1 MRSFSKKEQSVIK
14 HIVTHASNTLQYVL
28 FNAYYDVFYKN
39 RVSYNIK
46 DPSNLNFYRNYE
58 NINLDEILSV
68 QQEIIIQSRLIQY
81 LVDNRLIY
89 LIETKSVNEN
99 EIGNIVPFSTEGLTR
114 VSYQI
119 DPITADILKKSVK
132 YYVIVTEDLKKL
144 VANDFVSEEE
154 RRHQEQLQKSEE
166 ACKTAIKSYK
176 VALCALIASIIIPF
190 ISAFFN
196 PISLNKSQ
204 YNEIISNINTSKT
217 TKCDSSKSIEFVNS
231 IQTSNDSLKPIEFV
245 NSIKTSNDSLKS
257 IEFANS
263 IKISND
269 NIWN

>member
-1 MRSFSKKEQSVIK
+1 MRSFSKEEQSVIK

-46 DPSNLNFYRNYE
+46 EPYNLNFYRKYD

-68 QQEIIIQSRLIQY
+68 QQKIIIQSRLIQY

-89 LIETKSVNEN
+89 LIETKSENEN
-99 EIGNIVPFSTEGLTR
+99 EIENIVSFLTEGLTPVR
-114 VSYQI
+114 C
-119 DPITADILKKSVK
+119 PIEEVTADILKKSVK

-154 RRHQEQLQKSEE
+154 RRHQEQLQKSEK
-166 ACKTAIKSYK
+166 ACKTAIKSYI
-176 VALCALIASIIIPF
+176 VALFALIASIIIPI
-190 ISAFFN
+190 ISAFCI
-196 PISLNKSQ
+196 PISLKESQ

-231 IQTSNDSLKPIEFV
+231 IKTSNDSLKP
-245 NSIKTSNDSLKS
+245 